1 MFEQTDGGYDV
12 KSTGVN
18 NAGAKAGAKVL
29 RELIDKG
36 VMPRVPITAWPRQ
49 PSTRVT
55 RR

>member
-1 MFEQTDGGYDV
+1 MFEQTDGGYNV
-12 KSTGVN
+12 KSTVN

-36 VMPRVPITAWPRQ
+36 VMPKGADYSVAEAAFN
-49 PSTRVT
+49 RVT